1 MSELT
6 KKLRY
11 IKSGSTTEESC
22 SLYSTAD
29 ECPEPYLS
37 FTVDGANAYAKLGD
51 VDDANASDI
60 RVYRNSDSKTYA
72 VLKSALVN
80 VTITQSAN
88 QTIHVYTPQK
98 DGGTDHTESFTIP
111 TGTSYEAEV
120 IADDGYTAGTLNVT
134 GGGVNNKFTI
144 DTTFSASE
152 ASEDIPTGK
161 DYLNMVGPASARD
174 NPPSIAG
181 ILKYYPMLFTTVEPI
196 TIPARIKVI
205 KVSWDIYS
213 IYVGVTPGKQYRA
226 AGIITEY
233 VKDCSIRWCCLAS
246 STTIWMR
253 ERNDSA
259 DFLILPV
266 VSWSPEINKKTPT
279 VTDY

>member
-22 SLYSTAD
+22 SLYSTTD

-51 VDDANASDI
+51 VDDANASAI

-111 TGTSYEAEV
+111 IGTSYEAEV

-134 GGGVNNKFTI
+134 GGG
-144 DTTFSASE
+144 
-152 ASEDIPTGK
+152 
-161 DYLNMVGPASARD
+161 
-174 NPPSIAG
+174 
-181 ILKYYPMLFTTVEPI
+181 
-196 TIPARIKVI
+196 
-205 KVSWDIYS
+205 
-213 IYVGVTPGKQYRA
+213 KQ
-226 AGIITEY
+226 
-233 VKDCSIRWCCLAS
+233 
-246 STTIWMR
+246 
-253 ERNDSA
+253 
-259 DFLILPV
+259 
-266 VSWSPEINKKTPT
+266 
-279 VTDY
+279 